1 MAMKTYDFAYGR
13 GRKTFTVEE
22 DRVLKVVRTEEFP
35 PMEDIRGGVLEAIR
49 HPIGCPS
56 IEEIVKP
63 GDTVAF
69 ICNDPT
75 RVANSFDFMP
85 VLVEPVVVF
94 LKQMRPLHNV
104 CPVDVLRPHF
114 VDVGCEQFGQPLRIA
129 RQQRR

>member
-63 GDTVAF
+63 GDTVASATTRPAS
-69 ICNDPT
+69 PT
-75 RVANSFDFMP
+75 ASTSCRCSS
-85 VLVEPVVVF
+85 
-94 LKQMRPLHNV
+94 MR
-104 CPVDVLRPHF
+104 
-114 VDVGCEQFGQPLRIA
+114 
-129 RQQRR
+129 